1 MTSSYRINYQ
11 LRAHKRDPLIE
22 FIKGLLL
29 TPFILH
35 AKPRKPVL
43 TSPPVNGNESI
54 DTILATGTG
63 TSNVNHDDRNDY
75 QEEEKP
81 MVDANLQRYLEIMK
95 SVEAMIEEHRR
106 KAVKGVPEHSR
117 LHRIVPS
124 VASFFTPLPLEAA
137 FLDANA
143 KHSIAAR
150 RFVPPS
156 FNDIRRIL
164 NTAQVMAIAP
174 TISLIT
180 FDGDMTLY
188 DDGTSFTENS
198 PLIPLLISLM
208 RAGLRVAIVTAA
220 GYPGDAGKYE
230 ERLMGLLRV
239 FDQQKL
245 SEKLLERFYVLGG
258 ECNYLFRCGWK
269 KSDATGEP
277 VVGLTYIH
285 PESYQP
291 SDMLAWKHEDIQ
303 ELLDVAEENLKR
315 SVSAMNLKAMILRK
329 SRAVGIVP
337 IGNAKIA
344 REQLDE
350 CVLSTQQRLLEYQQ
364 MSGSSKTAIPF
375 CVFNGGNDVFVDI
388 GNKLIGVQVLQTYL
402 GAAPEATVHVGDQ
415 FLSTGNDF
423 ATRSSCCTLWIVS
436 PEETEGVLKELTPLL
451 TIPAED
457 A

>member
-29 TPFILH
+29 TPFVLH

-43 TSPPVNGNESI
+43 NSPVSAHGGVQPSGTAVSGNNG
-54 DTILATGTG
+54 
-63 TSNVNHDDRNDY
+63 DDDKNDY

-95 SVEAMIEEHRR
+95 SVEVMIEEHRR
-106 KAVKGVPEHSR
+106 KALKGVPEHSR

-137 FLDANA
+137 FLVANA

-174 TISLIT
+174 TIKLIT

-188 DDGTSFTENS
+188 DDGTSFTDTS
-198 PLIPLLISLM
+198 PLIPLLITLM
-208 RAGLRVAIVTAA
+208 RAGLTVAIVTAA

-230 ERLMGLLRV
+230 ERLAGLLRS
-239 FDQQKL
+239 FNNHRL
-245 SEKLLERFYVLGG
+245 SEKLLSRFYVLGG

-269 KSDATGEP
+269 KTDASSDP
-277 VVGLTYIH
+277 VVGLTYIE
-285 PESYQP
+285 PETYQP
-291 SDMLAWKHEDIQ
+291 ADMLAWKHEEIQ

-315 SVSAMNLKAMILRK
+315 SVAAMNLQAAILRK

-337 IGNAKIA
+337 INAGKIA

-364 MSGSSKTAIPF
+364 MSGPAKVAIPF

-388 GNKLIGVQVLQTYL
+388 GNKLIGVQVLQNYL
-402 GAAPEATVHVGDQ
+402 GAAPEATIHVGDQ

-451 TIPAED
+451 TYPTENE
-457 A
+457 